1 MVVAQAVGGLAVVR
15 EILVVLLGVPAVV
28 VLAAV
33 ARRVGAPTPAF
44 EVGRWSLL
52 VVVVVVVRVAKYS

>member
-1 MVVAQAVGGLAVVR
+1 MGGIAVVR

-33 ARRVGAPTPAF
+33 AGRVRAPTPAL
-44 EVGRWSLL
+44 EAGRWSLL